1 MFFELLNKVD
11 TLHPLLFASSSNI
24 SGIGSYVN
32 FIFVFSMFNAFLIA
46 SLDKT
51 VSNSTLSSVLYAS
64 LIHDLGKNSDTE
76 GEIHG
81 ENSVILYKSKIEQFC
96 NQEDAALIIEAVKY
110 HSIDDSKTPLT
121 VQSNK
126 IWEILKDADA
136 LDRSRLPG
144 RGCNPAFL
152 RNNIFST
159 TNGKEIMSLTKELPT
174 MTMDCSWDNSIN
186 DLVNVIKLMK

>member
-1 MFFELLNKVD
+1 M
-11 TLHPLLFASSSNI
+11 
-24 SGIGSYVN
+24 
-32 FIFVFSMFNAFLIA
+32 
-46 SLDKT
+46 
-51 VSNSTLSSVLYAS
+51 
-64 LIHDLGKNSDTE
+64 IHDLGKNSDTE